1 MASRQDP
8 CGFGA
13 VRQVGYLCTDM
24 HARIRAWQE
33 QLGVG
38 PWTLIR
44 NVTLHCEYRGEPS
57 RPVIDVGLAYR
68 GDLQIEL
75 IQPRNDAPSPYR
87 EPLQRGITG
96 VHHIAHLCDD
106 IDADVERALASGMR
120 MVCDI
125 RQPAGDRYVYLDSA
139 ALGDGVLIELLD
151 NNAMQQAMVR
161 DGIAAAREWDGKP
174 EIVEVDY
181 AALQG
186 GVPA

>member
-44 NVTLHCEYRGEPS
+44 NVTLHCEYLGKPS
-57 RPVIDVGLAYR
+57 RPVIDVALAYR
-68 GDLQIEL
+68 GELQIEL
-75 IQPRNDAPSPYR
+75 IHPRNDAPSPYR
-87 EPLQRGITG
+87 EYLQRGSTG

-120 MVCDI
+120 IVCDI

-139 ALGDGVLIELLD
+139 ALGNGVLIELLD
-151 NNAMQQAMVR
+151 NTAMQKTMFSE
-161 DGIAAAREWDGKP
+161 GIAAARDWDGEP
-174 EIVEVDY
+174 RIVEIDY